1 MLKLIP
7 APDHVIALVLDGK
20 LTGEGVQKY
29 HSVLEEKLQQHA
41 QIGIYVDLTGLTDMS
56 ARALIEGTKADL
68 ELFKHLKQLNRCA
81 FVTDQEWPQAVIACA
96 QQIFPVLDLKIFPA
110 EHSEQALQ
118 WAAQTQ
124 ELPRTTQPAI
134 RFLPTHTAKVL
145 AFEINGLITAEEM
158 PEAIQV
164 VEDFFAAHDKVRL
177 LNRMKHFGGIDP
189 SILMQSRLI
198 AMKLSAMNKLER
210 YAIVGAPNWMVTI
223 ITAMKPLFAHIDMRT
238 FSAEQEEHAWAWL
251 EAEPVEYS
259 EQS

>member
-96 QQIFPVLDLKIFPA
+96 QQIFPVLDLKIF
-110 EHSEQALQ
+110 
-118 WAAQTQ
+118 
-124 ELPRTTQPAI
+124 
-134 RFLPTHTAKVL
+134 
-145 AFEINGLITAEEM
+145 
-158 PEAIQV
+158 
-164 VEDFFAAHDKVRL
+164 
-177 LNRMKHFGGIDP
+177 
-189 SILMQSRLI
+189 
-198 AMKLSAMNKLER
+198 
-210 YAIVGAPNWMVTI
+210 
-223 ITAMKPLFAHIDMRT
+223 
-238 FSAEQEEHAWAWL
+238 
-251 EAEPVEYS
+251 
-259 EQS
+259 